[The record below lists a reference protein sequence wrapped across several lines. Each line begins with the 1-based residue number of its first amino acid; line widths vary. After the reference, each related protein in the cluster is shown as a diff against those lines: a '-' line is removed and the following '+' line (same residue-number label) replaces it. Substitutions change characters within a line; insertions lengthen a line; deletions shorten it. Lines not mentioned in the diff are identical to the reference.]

1 MSDKID
7 WRTLKAGEHVT
18 VTFDAVVSDIH
29 DGLWVIAEG
38 SPAMPTRF
46 LVAEADKATITKKE
60 QPLKVGDRVLVDGE
74 ECDVVAPE
82 RHWKNGDGVPEVCV
96 WSNLRG
102 YRNVDAPLAVR
113 IPQDA

>member
-7 WRTLKAGEHVT
+7 WRTLKVGEHVT

-60 QPLKVGDRVLVDGE
+60 QPLKVGDRVLDGADTFVGGPGTVLGIDGD
-74 ECDVVAPE
+74 DVWVRWDDPQIGACTS
-82 RHWKNGDGVPEVCV
+82 EVTDLTRV
-96 WSNLRG
+96 K
-102 YRNVDAPLAVR
+102 D
-113 IPQDA
+113 

>member
-7 WRTLKAGEHVT
+7 WRTLKVGEHVT
-18 VTFDAVVSDIH
+18 VTFDAVVSRLD

-60 QPLKVGDRVLVDGE
+60 QPLKVGDRVAYTDE
-74 ECDVVAPE
+74 EWEVAAGP
-82 RHWKNGDGVPEVCV
+82 RSCSVRQSEVAL
-96 WSNLRG
+96 WNEESG
-102 YRNVDAPLAVR
+102 YTDARVSDLKR
-113 IPQDA
+113 L

>member
-7 WRTLKAGEHVT
+7 WRTLKVGEHVT

-60 QPLKVGDRVLVDGE
+60 QPLEVGDRVSSVFGTNLATVIAMHDG
-74 ECDVVAPE
+74 
-82 RHWKNGDGVPEVCV
+82 HV
-96 WSNLRG
+96 WVEHDKGGPHLTYKESEIKRAK
-102 YRNVDAPLAVR
+102 D
-113 IPQDA
+113 